1 MKRSGKNLLLYAI
14 VLGLMAAGAAGWYI
28 TTAEAAANPTEPVVV
43 AKTRIPARAVI
54 TEDLLVLK
62 KMPRGAVHPES
73 SSSMAPF
80 IGKTAKQSMAPS
92 EQILTSKLFK
102 SREQSGLAYVLPEGR
117 RAIAVNINERS
128 AAGGLIVPGDHV
140 DVIGSCTVTPE
151 AGSPSQGSGQTSRS
165 EVVRSV
171 YAMQNLEVLAVA
183 QEIEGE
189 EPVSLTQ
196 SAQARST
203 EGAMSMTRAP
213 QAKPIAKTLTMALTP
228 DESQKLILLESHPSC
243 SLRLALRSAGD
254 NAKVSTATAEFNP
267 ATGLTPIVVP

>member
-28 TTAEAAANPTEPVVV
+28 TTAEAAANPTDPVVV

-54 TEDLLVLK
+54 TEDMLAVK

-73 SSSMAPF
+73 SSDMTPF

-92 EQILTSKLFK
+92 EQVLTSKLFK

-117 RAIAVNINERS
+117 RAIAVNINERT

-151 AGSPSQGSGQTSRS
+151 TGNNKGET
-165 EVVRSV
+165 VRSV
-171 YAMQNLEVLAVA
+171 YSMQNLEVLAVA

-189 EPVSLTQ
+189 EPLSLTQ
-196 SAQARST
+196 SAQART
-203 EGAMSMTRAP
+203 TDGVMGMTRAP

-228 DESQKLILLESHPSC
+228 DESQKLILLETHSSC
-243 SLRLALRSAGD
+243 SLRLALRAAGD
-254 NAKVSTATAEFNP
+254 QGKVSTATAEFNP
-267 ATGLTPIVVP
+267 ATGMAPIVVP